1 MKKAGGRR
9 KMFVTRKKYV
19 KLNLQLLSYF
29 SSPCF
34 DVKIIFISEAVRH
47 ERAISKAGR

>member
-1 MKKAGGRR
+1 MKKAGGPAENVYY
-9 KMFVTRKKYV
+9 KEKYV

-47 ERAISKAGR
+47 ERAISNAGR